1 MSTWTISRERILTKP
16 EILAVLA
23 ELKRKARR
31 SPLTRRQLILFRLA
45 CCCGLRACE
54 LTRLRLSDVRLGTRP
69 SIFVPKAIT
78 KADRNGKRRS
88 RSVPLNWDYGTLEDL
103 TAWKAE
109 RESQG
114 AAPSDLLLCTRTGQ
128 PIHTDTARN
137 TFQSCC
143 RCLNRPVTIHDGRHS
158 FISHAL
164 HEGRTVVQVRD
175 AAGHAN
181 IATTS
186 LYAHLVDDD
195 SEQVGNLFG

>member
-1 MSTWTISRERILTKP
+1 MTTWTISRDRVLTRS
-16 EILAVLA
+16 EIQTVLA

-54 LTRLRLSDVRLGTRP
+54 LTRLRLADVRLGARP
-69 SIFVPKAIT
+69 SIFVRKEIT
-78 KADRNGKRRS
+78 KANRDGKRRS
-88 RSVPLNWDYGTLEDL
+88 RTVPLHWDAGTLDDL
-103 TAWKAE
+103 VAWKAE
-109 RESQG
+109 REAQG
-114 AAPSDLLLCTRTGQ
+114 AGPSDLLLCTRTGQ

-143 RCLNRPVTIHDGRHS
+143 RCLGRPVTIHDGRHT

-164 HEGRTVVQVRD
+164 HKGRTVVEVRD

-186 LYAHLVDDD
+186 LYAHLVDDN
-195 SEQVGNLFG
+195 EEPGNLFG